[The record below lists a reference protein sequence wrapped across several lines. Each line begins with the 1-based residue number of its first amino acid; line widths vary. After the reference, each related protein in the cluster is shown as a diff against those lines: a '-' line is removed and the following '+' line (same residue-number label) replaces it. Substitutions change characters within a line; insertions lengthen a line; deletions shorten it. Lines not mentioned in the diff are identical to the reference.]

1 MTDQEVEEKAEEIT
15 TRLINSKGETWV
27 DILTDE
33 LKKLLQ

>member
-1 MTDQEVEEKAEEIT
+1 MTDQEVQEKAEEIT
-15 TRLINSKGETWV
+15 NRLVNSKGESWV